1 MKSEL
6 WEDHVETTHSQLEE
20 VAPGLF
26 QVNASYYNL
35 HKYRNMTVLVMPN
48 GNTLIHSPIA
58 LPEDAMAKI
67 EALGKP
73 QFLYVPNISNSARV
87 DVSVYQKRYPE
98 AKIIVP
104 EVISEKMK
112 QHVQDAAVAETELKA
127 VDSRFIFI
135 TPPLKDMPGT

>member
-6 WEDHVETTHSQLEE
+6 WEDHVETTHSELEE

-35 HKYRNMTVLVMPN
+35 KKYRNMTVLVMPN

-58 LPEDAMAKI
+58 LPDAAMEQV

-73 QFLYVPNISNSARV
+73 QFLFVPNVSNSARV
-87 DVSVYQKRYPE
+87 DLAVYQKRYPE

-104 EVISEKMK
+104 EIISEKLK
-112 QHVQDAAVAETELKA
+112 TQVQDAAIAESELKA
-127 VDSRFIFI
+127 VDSRFLFI